1 MSELLWAMPRSL
13 RAHWRVDLKHGR
25 FCCVGNSGTAVELT
39 PSFPVVTVKSE
50 IRNSMQKRPTH
61 DRRRRPRLADPI
73 HRMTTRWRSGGVEQY
88 PLGKDE
94 THRTLKRMGSA
105 FEITQHN
112 IRLEILPEAFQGFR
126 IIQLTDI
133 HHGVFLPGEML
144 RHVVETVNE
153 MEPDLVAVT
162 GDFVTYSRAY
172 IDPVAEILAHVKAR
186 HGVFAVLGNHDFRV
200 GPDEITESLERAGIS
215 SFAQCAHAIAPPRP
229 VALSGRYRRLELPPG
244 PAEGHSRHSKK
255 FLDRAALA
263 QSCNHSSG
271 RAGKNRPRAFGAHSR
286 RASKFAVPRKYLGTF
301 ARAASIQSR
310 LGPLGTHANLC
321 QPRNRHDRVAA
332 AISLPRR
339 NSAAIVGIVT
349 FCRIIARPRRL
360 TPLF

>member
-1 MSELLWAMPRSL
+1 
-13 RAHWRVDLKHGR
+13 
-25 FCCVGNSGTAVELT
+25 
-39 PSFPVVTVKSE
+39 
-50 IRNSMQKRPTH
+50 MQKRPTH

-112 IRLEILPEAFQGFR
+112 IRLEILPEAFEGFR

-153 MEPDLVAVT
+153 LEPDLVAVT

-172 IDPVAEILAHVKAR
+172 IDPVAEILAHVKAK

-200 GPDEITESLERAGIS
+200 GADEITESLERAGIS
-215 SFAQCAHAIAPPRP
+215 VLRNAHTRLRRRGQSLYLAGIDDWNYRPDLPRAIRGIPKNSSTVLLSHNPAIIQAAAQEKIGL
-229 VALSGRYRRLELPPG
+229 VLSGHTHGGQVES
-244 PAEGHSRHSKK
+244 AV
-255 FLDRAALA
+255 
-263 QSCNHSSG
+263 SG
-271 RAGKNRPRAFGAHSR
+271 
-286 RASKFAVPRKYLGTF
+286 KYLGTL
-301 ARAASIQSR
+301 ARAVAIQSR
-310 LGPLGTHANLC
+310 LGPPGPHANLC
-321 QPRNRHDRVAA
+321 QPRNRHDRAA
-332 AISLPRR
+332 FAISLSGG
-339 NSAAIVGIVT
+339 NSPIVT
-349 FCRIIARPRRL
+349 GSVAFRGVIE
-360 TPLF
+360 

>member
-1 MSELLWAMPRSL
+1 
-13 RAHWRVDLKHGR
+13 
-25 FCCVGNSGTAVELT
+25 
-39 PSFPVVTVKSE
+39 
-50 IRNSMQKRPTH
+50 MQKRPTH

-94 THRTLKRMGSA
+94 THRALKRMGSA

-153 MEPDLVAVT
+153 LEPDLVAVT

-172 IDPVAEILAHVKAR
+172 IDPGRGNSGARESQARSLRGARESRFSRRRRTKSPNRSSAPAFRCLRNAHTRLRRRGQSLYLAGIDDWNYRPDLPRAIRGIPKNSSTVLLSHNPAIIQAAAQEKIGLVLSGHT
-186 HGVFAVLGNHDFRV
+186 HGGQVNLPFLGN
-200 GPDEITESLERAGIS
+200 IW
-215 SFAQCAHAIAPPRP
+215 
-229 VALSGRYRRLELPPG
+229 GRSPEQ
-244 PAEGHSRHSKK
+244 
-255 FLDRAALA
+255 LA
-263 QSCNHSSG
+263 
-271 RAGKNRPRAFGAHSR
+271 
-286 RASKFAVPRKYLGTF
+286 
-301 ARAASIQSR
+301 IQSR
-310 LGPLGTHANLC
+310 LGPLGTYSNLR

-339 NSAAIVGIVT
+339 NSAAVVGIVT
-349 FCRIIARPRRL
+349 FRRVIARPRRL